1 MRWSFKIA
9 RIAGIEVRVHVT
21 FFLLLAFGA
30 WYGSHAGPGGAVS
43 AVILWLLLFLC
54 VLLHEFGHAL
64 AAKAQE
70 LRSRFKSLCWNPEH
84 LRSVAQASLRSELA
98 ATLPLLDFRTFVE
111 QMASAEDSGGD
122 TPEDTRCSANAE

>member
-1 MRWSFKIA
+1 VER
-9 RIAGIEVRVHVT
+9 E
-21 FFLLLAFGA
+21 
-30 WYGSHAGPGGAVS
+30 
-43 AVILWLLLFLC
+43 
-54 VLLHEFGHAL
+54 HAL

-111 QMASAEDSGGD
+111 QMAGAGD
-122 TPEDTRCSANAE
+122 AGRNNPEERPCIVNAE